1 MKFTKTSS
9 TINQKD
15 LSLNFNISEIST
27 ILKETSIQEWEL
39 FLTCNTECV
48 LLRILN
54 YRLPISSFDF
64 SKKTVICDFE
74 ECTHH
79 HNMNIEYRK
88 CCESGDCPVRYKIEY
103 CALSEIVI

>member
-39 FLTCNTECV
+39 FLTCNTEYV

-54 YRLPISSFDF
+54 YLHLIFLRRLLFAIS
-64 SKKTVICDFE
+64 K
-74 ECTHH
+74 
-79 HNMNIEYRK
+79 N
-88 CCESGDCPVRYKIEY
+88 
-103 CALSEIVI
+103 ALIIII

>member
-1 MKFTKTSS
+1 MVYMQALFLVYHSIKFFIQAIKKNIVSPRHFCGLCKPLACMKKYEERKIKKTSS

-54 YRLPISSFDF
+54 YRLPISSFGLF
-64 SKKTVICDFE
+64 
-74 ECTHH
+74 
-79 HNMNIEYRK
+79 
-88 CCESGDCPVRYKIEY
+88 
-103 CALSEIVI
+103 

>member
-15 LSLNFNISEIST
+15 LSLNFNISEISS

-39 FLTCNTECV
+39 FLTCDTECV

-54 YRLPISSFDF
+54 YRLPISSFVF
-64 SKKTVICDFE
+64 LRRLLYAISKNAFI
-74 ECTHH
+74 
-79 HNMNIEYRK
+79 I
-88 CCESGDCPVRYKIEY
+88 I
-103 CALSEIVI
+103 I

>member
-15 LSLNFNISEIST
+15 LSLNSNISEIST
-27 ILKETSIQEWEL
+27 ILKETSIQWEL

-74 ECTHH
+74 ECTHY

-88 CCESGDCPVRYKIEY
+88 RIRYRRVL
-103 CALSEIVI
+103 A